1 MNPSKATAAT
11 SIIANRPAAV
21 SIIIPCRNEVRF
33 IPACLNSVLENG
45 YPLECLEVLIVDGMS
60 DDGTRDLLRE
70 YAARHHFIRVVDN
83 VQKLTPYAL
92 NIAIREAK
100 GEVLMR
106 MDAHTVYE
114 KGYIARCVG
123 VLLKYGAD
131 DVGGTLRII
140 PQTDTF
146 MGRSI
151 VKALT
156 NKFGVGNLR
165 YRFEQPEEPEQ
176 VDTVAFFC
184 VKREL
189 FQRIGLFNE
198 KLARIQDMEFKRR
211 LARSGGTILL
221 APGAFADYR
230 ARSDLPSFWLH
241 NWSDGV
247 WTVLAFADSE
257 LMPVRWRHLVPA
269 AFAAILVTTL
279 VVALAVP
286 TFAWLFTVV
295 VGIYLLAALAISI
308 KIAIVDKN
316 FGYLFAVPAVIAT
329 MHLARG
335 VGSLWGVVLLFTR
348 RRFGHAVRL
357 ALREVWS

>member
-1 MNPSKATAAT
+1 M
-11 SIIANRPAAV
+11 
-21 SIIIPCRNEVRF
+21 SIIIPCRNEVLC
-33 IPACLNSVLENG
+33 ISACLTSILENG
-45 YPLECLEVLIVDGMS
+45 YPLDCLEVLIIDGMS

-70 YAARHHFIRVVDN
+70 YSARHPFIRVVDN
-83 VQKLTPYAL
+83 VAKVTPYAL
-92 NIAIREAK
+92 NIGIREAK
-100 GEVLMR
+100 GAVLMR
-106 MDAHTVYE
+106 MDAHTVFE
-114 KGYIARCVG
+114 RGYIARCVE

-131 DVGGTLRII
+131 DVGGTLRIV
-140 PQTDTF
+140 PRADTF
-146 MGRSI
+146 VGRAI

-165 YRFEQPEEPEQ
+165 YRFARPEKPEP

-211 LARSGGTILL
+211 LARSGCKILL
-221 APGAFADYR
+221 VPGAFADYQ
-230 ARSDLPSFWLH
+230 ARSDLRSFWRH

-247 WTVLAFADSE
+247 WTVLAFADSD

-269 AFAAILVTTL
+269 AFAAALVTTL
-279 VVALAVP
+279 IMALTLPA
-286 TFAWLFTVV
+286 FAWLFAVV
-295 VGIYLLAALAISI
+295 VGVYLMAALTVSI
-308 KIAIVDKN
+308 RIAIAEKN
-316 FGYLFAVPAVIAT
+316 PAYVVAVPAVIAT

-335 VGSLWGVVLLFTR
+335 IGSLWGVVVLFSR

-357 ALREVWS
+357 AMREVWP